1 MEKNFRI
8 RKRISEYEIKF
19 QNQYEQEAPEAIK
32 ITLQSTVLQ
41 GINCNDTVPFRPKQI
56 KTAKFVSQGL
66 IFGVDHHYC

>member
-1 MEKNFRI
+1 MVSCWFG
-8 RKRISEYEIKF
+8 F
-19 QNQYEQEAPEAIK
+19 QKKQEGPEAIK